1 MILKLALAAA
11 LRIIAVGWGVEEP
24 DAAPVEVADG
34 FR

>member
-24 DAAPVEVADG
+24 DAVEVADG
-34 FR
+34 LR